1 MDNKKKVLTYYMNGP
16 LEIPLPPLPAAQDR
30 DPDAMKDT
38 RPPKLATPPP
48 TTEKTELE
56 FMLEKHANN
65 IPPGKFLRFIEKYY
79 D

>member
-1 MDNKKKVLTYYMNGP
+1 MNGP

-65 IPPGKFLRFIEKYY
+65 IPPG
-79 D
+79 